1 MTENRLEARIFGM
14 FCLEPST
21 LLSVP
26 KNSAFERSVFLNFI
40 FQLTVAT
47 VSYLII
53 LIQFTEPGSSRRFLY
68 KGTAGE
74 RNFNEDEVK
83 NM

>member
-26 KNSAFERSVFLNFI
+26 KNSAFERSAFLNFI

-53 LIQFTEPGSSRRFLY
+53 LIQFTEPGSSEGSFIRGQLG
-68 KGTAGE
+68 KGISMKT
-74 RNFNEDEVK
+74 K
-83 NM
+83 

>member
-53 LIQFTEPGSSRRFLY
+53 LIQFTEPGSS
-68 KGTAGE
+68 KGSFIRGQLGTGISM
-74 RNFNEDEVK
+74 K
-83 NM
+83 TK

>member
-53 LIQFTEPGSSRRFLY
+53 LIQFTEPGSSRGSFIRGQLG
-68 KGTAGE
+68 KGISMTT
-74 RNFNEDEVK
+74 K
-83 NM
+83 

>member
-53 LIQFTEPGSSRRFLY
+53 LIQFTEPGSSEGSFIRGQLG
-68 KGTAGE
+68 KGISMKT
-74 RNFNEDEVK
+74 K
-83 NM
+83 

>member
-47 VSYLII
+47 VSYLMI
-53 LIQFTEPGSSRRFLY
+53 LIQFTEPGSSEGSFIRGQLG
-68 KGTAGE
+68 KGISMKT
-74 RNFNEDEVK
+74 K
-83 NM
+83 